1 MNPDYPFKIFENIHG
16 EEGSDGPPHGFRG
29 EFSGNPLAP
38 AVPAALS
45 IAVSRQAGARGGTL
59 GKRVARQLG
68 WEVYSQELLEYILRE
83 ETVRREMQDRLDA
96 NALAWV
102 EERLNTMLAE
112 RHLSHDPAIIE
123 LARII
128 LIIGARGQTVFIGRG
143 AGHLLPRETTLH
155 VRIVAPLEDRVAYLA
170 QWLRLTQEEAADLV
184 STRDHQR
191 KDFLARHLYH
201 DETDL
206 TQFDM
211 VLNSQLLGEEACAGL
226 IVRAAQ
232 AKTLALTNS
241 LADVVEP

>member
-1 MNPDYPFKIFENIHG
+1 MNPDHPFKIFEHIHA

-29 EFSGNPLAP
+29 DFSGGALTP
-38 AVPAALS
+38 AMPAALS

-96 NALAWV
+96 TASVWV
-102 EERLNTMLAE
+102 EERLNYLLAE
-112 RHLSHDPAIIE
+112 RHVSHDPAIIE
-123 LARII
+123 LARIV
-128 LIIGARGQTVFIGRG
+128 LVIGAKGQSVFIGRG
-143 AGHLLPRETTLH
+143 AGHLLPRESTLH
-155 VRIVAPLEDRVAYLA
+155 VRIVAPLDDRVAYLA
-170 QWLRLTQEEAADLV
+170 QWLRLTQEEASTLV
-184 STRDHQR
+184 GSRDHQR
-191 KDFLARHLYH
+191 KDFLARHFHH

-211 VLNSQLLGEEACAGL
+211 VLNSQLLGEEACAAL

-241 LADVVEP
+241 LGDVEEQ